1 MQTLFGMDLSTGQK
15 WIIAFAVILVLLA
28 LLGLFARQLKGGRLR
43 LRGQGG
49 GRARQPRLGVVDIH
63 DLDRQRQLVLIRR
76 DNVEHLVMIGGA
88 SDVVV
93 ESNIVRGSQRSTVA
107 VPQDLAPYERPVP
120 FDLALPPEPRESEER
135 RTPPLPEPPS
145 REPVRQEPSRQDAAR
160 QEPVR
165 QDAVKQ
171 DTARQEPVPPP
182 GQTQPGAVDAISAA
196 AAAAVAT
203 GAATALGSSENKPSA
218 PSFTREQSPA
228 PQPSAGELDDMTR
241 QLEAALKRPFS
252 AVRPGQAPVQ
262 PSEPLVDITSS
273 RPREEP
279 KIAPPE
285 PVVPAPAPEPRIED
299 LTEETIEPVTL
310 TAPPPRE
317 PKPAP
322 LPVDVAAELEMAL
335 GLKPEPVAPRPSRP
349 IEPVAPAPQAVT
361 ITPPPVP
368 SQASAP
374 PDDIDD
380 TLDLPAK
387 SSEPDEDTPSIV
399 GADTPKNANEPD
411 KATEPKELDPFSV
424 EAIEA
429 EFARLLGRDPK
440 AKS

>member
-93 ESNIVRGSQRSTVA
+93 ESNIVRGSQRTTVA

-120 FDLALPPEPRESEER
+120 FDLALPPEPRDSEEQR
-135 RTPPLPEPPS
+135 RTPPLPEPP
-145 REPVRQEPSRQDAAR
+145 REPARQERAR
-160 QEPVR
+160 QEPAR
-165 QDAVKQ
+165 QDLKQ
-171 DTARQEPVPPP
+171 EAARPEPSPPP
-182 GQTQPGAVDAISAA
+182 RQTQPTAVEPVS

-203 GAATALGSSENKPSA
+203 GAVTALGSSDNKLAA

-279 KIAPPE
+279 KLGPPE
-285 PVVPAPAPEPRIED
+285 PVVPVPLPEPRIED
-299 LTEETIEPVTL
+299 LPEDPIEPVTVQ
-310 TAPPPRE
+310 PPRE
-317 PKPAP
+317 QKPAP

-349 IEPVAPAPQAVT
+349 IEPVAPAPQPVT
-361 ITPPPVP
+361 ITPPPAP

-387 SSEPDEDTPSIV
+387 AGEREEEAQSTAAVTDKP
-399 GADTPKNANEPD
+399 ADTTEPE
-411 KATEPKELDPFSV
+411 KPAEPKELDPFSV

-429 EFARLLGRDPK
+429 EFARLLGRDLK

>member
-93 ESNIVRGSQRSTVA
+93 ESNIVRGSQRAAVA
-107 VPQDLAPYERPVP
+107 VPQDLAAYERPVP
-120 FDLALPPEPRESEER
+120 FDLALPPEPRDSEEPR
-135 RTPPLPEPPS
+135 RASPMPEPPA
-145 REPVRQEPSRQDAAR
+145 REPVRQEMR
-160 QEPVR
+160 QEPI
-165 QDAVKQ
+165 
-171 DTARQEPVPPP
+171 RQEPAPVPPP
-182 GQTQPGAVDAISAA
+182 RQAQPAIDAVS
-196 AAAAVAT
+196 AAAVAAAAT
-203 GAATALGSSENKPSA
+203 GAVTALGSSDSKPAA
-218 PSFTREQSPA
+218 PMGAAPTFTREQSPA

-273 RPREEP
+273 RPREEAKP
-279 KIAPPE
+279 APVP
-285 PVVPAPAPEPRIED
+285 VPAPQPKPMRAPEPEPGEAED
-299 LTEETIEPVTL
+299 EPLEPVTVE
-310 TAPPPRE
+310 PPRP

-335 GLKPEPVAPRPSRP
+335 GLKPEPAAPRPTKP
-349 IEPVAPAPQAVT
+349 AEPVAPAPEPVRVSK
-361 ITPPPVP
+361 PVP
-368 SQASAP
+368 EPAKAP
-374 PDDIDD
+374 ENDIDD
-380 TLDLPAK
+380 TLEPPAAK
-387 SSEPDEDTPSIV
+387 TEPVDETPSAEV
-399 GADTPKNANEPD
+399 EPD
-411 KATEPKELDPFSV
+411 KPAEEAKKPEKPAEPKELDPFSV